1 MFNFFIVTFWFELNN
16 KLYMKHFSNF
26 KYKNCETA
34 ITKIVKDFEKKNP
47 NKTVKAAKCNVPII
61 WFKKY
66 KLNKWEQIK
75 DKE

>member
-26 KYKNCETA
+26 KYKNCEIA
-34 ITKIVKDFEKKNP
+34 ITKIVKDFEKKNT
-47 NKTVKAAKCNVPII
+47 NKTVKAAKCNDPII